1 MLLCR
6 FQSTHHCQEILGGV
20 GVKVMHCRADAP
32 RSNPTRAILNFF
44 SLKIEED
51 LEFYE
56 QKFHVR
62 KVKCLV
68 RTTERKMSV
77 WRTQT
82 SDDRFSHQFSKLFAH
97 YYLGA

>member
-1 MLLCR
+1 
-6 FQSTHHCQEILGGV
+6 
-20 GVKVMHCRADAP
+20 MHCRADAP

-44 SLKIEED
+44 ALKIEET
-51 LEFYE
+51 
-56 QKFHVR
+56 FHVR

-77 WRTQT
+77 WRMET